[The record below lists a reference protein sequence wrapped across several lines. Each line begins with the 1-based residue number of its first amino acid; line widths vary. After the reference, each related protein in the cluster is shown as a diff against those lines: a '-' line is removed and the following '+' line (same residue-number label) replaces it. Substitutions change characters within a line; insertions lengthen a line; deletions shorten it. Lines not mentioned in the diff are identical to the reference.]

1 MNAIK
6 SNFSVTHRDDLT
18 FKTEGLRDCFEYRD
32 LGIEESTKGAVVAH
46 IIRAAK
52 PFDGSGTGFHRHD
65 CEFQFVY
72 VLNGW
77 ARFQFEGQGEVTIR
91 AGSCVNQPPGI
102 KHNLIE
108 YSDDFEVLELVAPAD
123 YGTEDLGKGGAKA
136 TAE

>member
-1 MNAIK
+1 MNAMK

-18 FKTEGLRDCFEYRD
+18 FKTEGLRDYFEYRD
-32 LGIEESTKGAVVAH
+32 LGIKESTKGAVVAH

-52 PFDGSGTGFHRHD
+52 PFDGGRTGLHRHD

-123 YGTEDLGKGGAKA
+123 YGTEDLGKGDAKA
-136 TAE
+136 AAE

>member
-1 MNAIK
+1 MNAMK

-18 FKTEGLRDCFEYRD
+18 FKTEGLRDYFEYRD
-32 LGIEESTKGAVVAH
+32 LGIKESTKGAMVAH
-46 IIRAAK
+46 IIRAAM
-52 PFDGSGTGFHRHD
+52 PFDGGGTGLHRHD
-65 CEFQFVY
+65 CKFQFVY

-123 YGTEDLGKGGAKA
+123 YGTEDLGKGDAKA
-136 TAE
+136 AAE

>member
-1 MNAIK
+1 MNAMK

-18 FKTEGLRDCFEYRD
+18 FKTEGLRDYFEYRD
-32 LGIEESTKGAVVAH
+32 LGIKESTKGAVVAH

-77 ARFQFEGQGEVTIR
+77 ARFQFENHGEITIR

-123 YGTEDLGKGGAKA
+123 FGTEDLGKGDTKA
-136 TAE
+136 ATE